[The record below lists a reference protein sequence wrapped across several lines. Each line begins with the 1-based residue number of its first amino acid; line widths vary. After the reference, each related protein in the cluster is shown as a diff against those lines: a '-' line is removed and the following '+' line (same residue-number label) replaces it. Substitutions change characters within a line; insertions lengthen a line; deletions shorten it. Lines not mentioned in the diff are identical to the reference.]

1 MGHLNDHD
9 PANTRAITRS
19 RLGLAREN
27 QRFRTGHY
35 PHPGRGG
42 TRGYPL
48 WIRTMAMN
56 NFATYGS
63 YRRAALS
70 VGCSIPSI
78 RRWET
83 RIMPYRMAG
92 GRERE

>member
-35 PHPGRGG
+35 PHPGRRYAWVPTMDTHYGNEQFC
-42 TRGYPL
+42 Y
-48 WIRTMAMN
+48 IRQ
-56 NFATYGS
+56 
-63 YRRAALS
+63 L
-70 VGCSIPSI
+70 
-78 RRWET
+78 
-83 RIMPYRMAG
+83 
-92 GRERE
+92 

>member
-19 RLGLAREN
+19 RLGLARET

-78 RRWET
+78 RRRET